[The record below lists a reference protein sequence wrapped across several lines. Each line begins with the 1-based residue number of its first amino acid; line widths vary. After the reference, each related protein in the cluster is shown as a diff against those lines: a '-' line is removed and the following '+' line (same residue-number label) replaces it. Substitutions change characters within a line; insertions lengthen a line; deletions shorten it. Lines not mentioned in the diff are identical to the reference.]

1 MIKKKLT
8 GSELLRKCANDP
20 EGYLKAVTERNNALR
35 AAGSP
40 WVDAPLKTETGA
52 FNIPTTDESLYWEYA
67 AGLITLHDAACEFC
81 KAGWD
86 NYVDER
92 STMERFREIDKQYHK
107 LN

>member
-1 MIKKKLT
+1 MTKKKLT
-8 GSELLRKCANDP
+8 GSELLLQCANDP
-20 EGYLKAVTERNNALR
+20 DAYLKAVTERNAALR

-52 FNIPTTDESLYWEYA
+52 FNIPTINESLYWDYV

-81 KAGWD
+81 KANWD
-86 NYVDER
+86 PYVDER
-92 STMERFREIDKQYHK
+92 STMQRFQEIDKKYHK

>member
-1 MIKKKLT
+1 MKKKLT

-52 FNIPTTDESLYWEYA
+52 FNIPTVDESLYWEYV

-92 STMERFREIDKQYHK
+92 ATMQRFHNIDKQYDK